1 MKTAIF
7 WFRRDL
13 RLADNHGLYRALND
27 NAHVLPLFIFDTNI
41 LDQLEDKNDRRVD
54 FINQV
59 INSLNEQLKPFGSG
73 IRCEY
78 GDPVQILEKL
88 ITELEI
94 TAVYTN
100 NDYEPYARKRDG
112 DVTRLLSM
120 KGIPFHS
127 FSDQVIFEKDE
138 ILKND
143 GSPFRMFTPYYRRW
157 ITALTNDHLSPF
169 PSLNLLHKL
178 VSSETQIPSPESIG
192 FRKTSIAFEPVD
204 FSGLA
209 ISDYDKYRDKPSFQ
223 TTRIGIHLRFGTV
236 SIREAFRHAE
246 KNETWK
252 KELVW
257 REFFMMILWQFPHVV
272 NEAFNKRFRSIRW
285 ENREDDF
292 ERWKS
297 GNTGYP
303 LVDAGMRE
311 LAATGHMHNRVR
323 MIAASFLCKH
333 LLVDY
338 RLGESWFAA
347 KLDDFELASN
357 NGNWQWV
364 AGTGVDAAPYFRIF
378 NPEEQRKKVDP
389 DNQYILK
396 WIPEYGTSHYPP
408 KMIEH
413 AFARNRAI
421 SRYKEAIGLI

>member
-59 INSLNEQLKPFGSG
+59 LNSLNEQLIPFGSG

-127 FSDQVIFEKDE
+127 FRDQVIFEKNE

-178 VSSETQIPSPESIG
+178 VSSETQIPSLESIG

-209 ISDYDKYRDKPSFQ
+209 IKDYDKYRDKPSFQ

-236 SIREAFRHAE
+236 SIREVSNHAE

-272 NEAFNKRFRSIRW
+272 NESFNKKFRSIRW

-347 KLDDFELASN
+347 KLNDFELASN